1 MDRDGGDAGA
11 DVGAAPKPRYKTV
24 AELEMELLLGT
35 GDAKGKG
42 ETRAREP
49 APISDSDSDEIAVI
63 GKRGKRITPG
73 SKSKPR
79 PPPPPSS
86 DAKRPK
92 LGRDDDA
99 DERHP
104 GAKMTPATL
113 SESPA
118 AAVAATQRGAR
129 KGTPCTAPRSLHS
142 IHCPGI
148 GRCDSQIDRGRR
160 MTVNATLRS
169 CAR

>member
-63 GKRGKRITPG
+63 GKRGKRITPCLCC
-73 SKSKPR
+73 
-79 PPPPPSS
+79 S
-86 DAKRPK
+86 DS
-92 LGRDDDA
+92 GR
-99 DERHP
+99 
-104 GAKMTPATL
+104 
-113 SESPA
+113 S
-118 AAVAATQRGAR
+118 GAR
-129 KGTPCTAPRSLHS
+129 
-142 IHCPGI
+142 
-148 GRCDSQIDRGRR
+148 
-160 MTVNATLRS
+160 
-169 CAR
+169 ARWYCSR